1 MTRTCRAPRARA
13 NGAVVAAVREG
24 AAAACP
30 GTVSAPA
37 STTEAAG
44 ASGFG
49 VGAVPTGSGAAEA
62 DSSHPM
68 ATASPTT
75 RATAIPRGM
84 VRIMGCYHPTVEV
97 AAAGDSYLRS

>member
-1 MTRTCRAPRARA
+1 M
-13 NGAVVAAVREG
+13 
-24 AAAACP
+24 
-30 GTVSAPA
+30 
-37 STTEAAG
+37 
-44 ASGFG
+44 
-49 VGAVPTGSGAAEA
+49 PTGSGAAEA